1 MFCSRCRRSFAKIM
15 LVTIKMQINNIS
27 FSIFEIQKLFNSETN
42 HECNCP
48 FCNNT
53 ALTILKTNLL
63 LGSAFEISYSELCI
77 DSKLNSNGFLPGPTR
92 NYSTCQSTGALHMQ
106 I

>member
-15 LVTIKMQINNIS
+15 LVTIKMQLNNIS
-27 FSIFEIQKLFNSETN
+27 FSIFEIHKLFNSETN
-42 HECNCP
+42 NECNFP

-63 LGSAFEISYSELCI
+63 LGSLFELNYSELCQ
-77 DSKLNSNGFLPGPTR
+77 DSKHIQLVL
-92 NYSTCQSTGALHMQ
+92 CWALKGTTVHARALARF

>member
-1 MFCSRCRRSFAKIM
+1 MFRSRCQRSFAKIM
-15 LVTIKMQINNIS
+15 LVTIKMQLNNIS

-63 LGSAFEISYSELCI
+63 LGSAFELNYSELCQ
-77 DSKLNSNGFLPGPTR
+77 DSKHIQTGFMPGT
-92 NYSTCQSTGALHMQ
+92 
-106 I
+106 